1 MVVHREGRLT
11 AIADV
16 DSVLAGVAQPVDTPS
31 VTAVILSA
39 TLGEVALR
47 VRRILEVVAPEAPI
61 NRDLRARG
69 VLGTIAVAGRATE
82 VIDVRHALPGA
93 PPTTATPSTET
104 PGVPA

>member
-1 MVVHREGRLT
+1 MIVHREGRLT

-16 DSVLAGVAQPVDTPS
+16 DAVLTGAPHPVDAPA

-47 VRRILEVVAPEAPI
+47 VRRILEVVSPEAPI

-93 PPTTATPSTET
+93 PPTTAI
-104 PGVPA
+104 PGVTP